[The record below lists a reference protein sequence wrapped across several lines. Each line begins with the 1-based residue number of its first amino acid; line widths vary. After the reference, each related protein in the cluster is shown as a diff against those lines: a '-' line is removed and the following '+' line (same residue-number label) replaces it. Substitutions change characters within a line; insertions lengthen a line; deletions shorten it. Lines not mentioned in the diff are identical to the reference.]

1 MKRNIKNKHALYN
14 LVMHR
19 IFIFLGL
26 ICLLINVA
34 GAVVACYRLSK
45 IALPL
50 ASGPKFLKLHAAACF
65 ERLPSAESGVIND
78 DCLIVDSDQPPYV
91 LLDFLPLD
99 PTNSSTLG
107 TLLSGAR
114 VPGEIRS
121 KARAWPTTGL
131 VIGSSRMVNVD
142 LDDVVANLNA
152 TYDAS
157 LKLVGN
163 NCHDFVDRVF
173 DSCPET

>member
-1 MKRNIKNKHALYN
+1 M
-14 LVMHR
+14 
-19 IFIFLGL
+19 FFGL
-26 ICLLINVA
+26 ICHLVHVTS
-34 GAVVACYRLSK
+34 AVVARYRLSK

-50 ASGPKFLKLHAAACF
+50 SGGPKFLKLHAAACF
-65 ERLPSAESGVIND
+65 ERLPSAESGVRND
-78 DCLIVDSDQPPYV
+78 DCVIVDSDQPPYI

-99 PTNSSTLG
+99 PTNPSTLG

-114 VPGEIRS
+114 VPGEFRS

-131 VIGSSRMVNVD
+131 AIGSSRMVNVD

-152 TYDAS
+152 TYDAR